1 MRKRILIPGLLIGVL
16 AYLASQ
22 FLSFNIGDLSIPGGS
37 KMVAVDS
44 EASPATPPESATAD
58 REPADDASQPQT
70 LAEASPEMLPEK
82 LLLVDIVIDGDRFNV
97 NRVTDLVDAV
107 PQDARQPATI
117 DEIIAL
123 VQAAQGD
130 KSGTRVRVSRT
141 PGAVASAE
149 TRLMEALQKAGVSS
163 DEVERR
169 SRLVE

>member
-1 MRKRILIPGLLIGVL
+1 MKKRILIPGVLIGVL

-22 FLSFNIGDLSIPGGS
+22 FLSFNIGDLSIPSGS
-37 KMVAVDS
+37 KMVSVDS
-44 EASPATPPESATAD
+44 EASPSTPPESATTNK
-58 REPADDASQPQT
+58 EVVDDASQT
-70 LAEASPEMLPEK
+70 LAVARDSAEMLPEK
-82 LLLVDIVIDGDRFNV
+82 LLLVDIVIDGDRFSV

-130 KSGTRVRVSRT
+130 KSGTRVRISRT

-149 TRLMEALQKAGVSS
+149 TRLMEALQKAGISS
-163 DEVERR
+163 DEIERR
-169 SRLVE
+169 NRLVE

>member
-1 MRKRILIPGLLIGVL
+1 MRKRILIPGVLIGVL

-22 FLSFNIGDLSIPGGS
+22 FLSFNIGDLSIPSGS
-37 KMVAVDS
+37 KMVSVDS
-44 EASPATPPESATAD
+44 EASPTTPPKSATTNQD
-58 REPADDASQPQT
+58 VADDADQT
-70 LAEASPEMLPEK
+70 PAVAKGSAEMLPEK
-82 LLLVDIVIDGDRFNV
+82 LLLVDILIDGDRFNV

-107 PQDARQPATI
+107 PRDARQPATI

-149 TRLMEALQKAGVSS
+149 TRLMEALQQAGVSS